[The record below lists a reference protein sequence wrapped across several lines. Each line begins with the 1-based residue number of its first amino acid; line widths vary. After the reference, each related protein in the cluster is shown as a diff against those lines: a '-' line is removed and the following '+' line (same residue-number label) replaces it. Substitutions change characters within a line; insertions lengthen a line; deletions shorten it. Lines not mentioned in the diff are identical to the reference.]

1 MTPSPHRR
9 RALAGTAVTA
19 LLTAGLA
26 VTAPPA
32 GAAPSADA
40 LIAEV
45 YGGGG
50 NSGATLTSDYVEL
63 ANRAAAA
70 VSVDG
75 WSVQYLP
82 AAPKPTSTWQ
92 VTALTGSIAAGG
104 KYLVGEGKGAGGT
117 AALPGPDASGTIN
130 MSATAGTVALVAGKD
145 PLTCL
150 TAADCAADSRVRD
163 LVGFGGAVVREGN
176 AAPAPAN
183 ATALARV
190 ASLADTDD
198 NAADFAVG
206 APAPV
211 NSKGETAPGGGGDPT
226 DPGQPGTARIHD
238 IQGTGRLSPLD
249 GKQVTNVPG
258 IVTGVRNFGSSKGFF
273 FQDPNPDNDPRTS
286 EGLFAYTGSAA
297 ITVKPGDSVLVSG
310 TVHEFYPDEKG
321 TSSAYQSITELS
333 SPKVSVVS
341 SGNALPAAEVI
352 GADTVPAA
360 FSPTGGNI
368 ETQALQPDKYAL
380 DYYESR
386 EGMRVQVTDARV
398 VGATDKYNELYV
410 TSKPAQNP
418 SERGGTV
425 YLGYQDPNSGRL
437 EVQSLI
443 PFAQV
448 PFPKANVGDKLTGST
463 EGPLDYTQF
472 GGYALQATTL
482 GTLAPGNLQ
491 AETTKR
497 QTVDELAVAT
507 YNVENLA
514 PGDAQAKYDRLAT
527 NLVHNLATPD
537 VVSLEEIQDNSGAA
551 DDGTVAADQTLK
563 KFTDAVVA
571 AGGPQYQWREI
582 DPVNDADGG
591 QPGGNIRIAFLFNP
605 KRVSFVDRPGG
616 DATTATRVLTKNGR
630 PQLSVSPGR
639 VDPANPAWN
648 ASRKPLVGEFSFQ
661 GRTVFVIANHLVS
674 KLGDQPDVGRY
685 QPPTRGSE
693 VQRGQQTAAL
703 RAFVDQILKVDERA
717 NVVIPGDFNDFQFSS
732 SLATLTAG
740 GKLRD
745 LVAELP
751 AAQRYSY
758 VYQGNSE
765 VLDHILTSTGPRGV
779 GYDVVHVN
787 SEFYDQASDH
797 DPQVVRLRPS
807 TSIGWLDNLLDL
819 VHCFAPPAP

>member
-1 MTPSPHRR
+1 MTPSR

-26 VTAPPA
+26 VVAPPA
-32 GAAPSADA
+32 GATPSADA

-63 ANRAAAA
+63 ANHGTAALA
-70 VSVDG
+70 VDG

-82 AAPKPTSTWQ
+82 SAPKPTSTWQ
-92 VTALTGSIAAGG
+92 VTALAGSIAAGG
-104 KYLVGEGKGAGGT
+104 KYLVSEAKGSGGT
-117 AALPGPDASGTIN
+117 AALPTADATGTIN
-130 MSATAGTVALVAGKD
+130 MSATAGTVALVSGKD

-150 TAADCAADSRVRD
+150 TAADCAADTRVRD
-163 LVGFGGAVVREGN
+163 LVGFGGAVVSEGTS
-176 AAPAPAN
+176 AAAGSNTTAVVRN
-183 ATALARV
+183 AT
-190 ASLADTDD
+190 LADTD
-198 NAADFAVG
+198 NNVADFAAG
-206 APAPV
+206 TPSPV
-211 NSKGETAPGGGGDPT
+211 NSKGETTPGGDPT

-238 IQGTGRLSPLD
+238 IQGTTRISPLD

-258 IVTGVRNFGSSKGFF
+258 IVTGVRNFGNSKGFF
-273 FQDPNPDNDPRTS
+273 FQDPTPDSDPRTS
-286 EGLFAYTGSAA
+286 EGMFAYTGSAA

-310 TVHEFYPDEKG
+310 TVHEFYPDETG
-321 TSSAYQSITELS
+321 TKSAYQSITELS
-333 SPKVSVVS
+333 GTKATVVS
-341 SGNALPAAEVI
+341 SGNPLPAAEVI
-352 GADTVPAA
+352 GQDTVPTTFA
-360 FSPTGGNI
+360 PTGGNI
-368 ETQALQPDKYAL
+368 ESLTLQPDKYAL

-386 EGMRVQVTDARV
+386 EGMRVQVADARV
-398 VGATDKYNELYV
+398 VGATDKYHELYV
-410 TSKPAQNP
+410 TTKPNQNP

-425 YLGYQDPNSGRL
+425 YLGYDDPNSGRL

-443 PFAQV
+443 PFSQV
-448 PFPKANVGDKLTGST
+448 PFPVANVGDKLAGAT

-472 GGYALQATTL
+472 GGYVLQATAL
-482 GTLAPGNLQ
+482 GQYVSGNLQ
-491 AETTKR
+491 PETTTK

-514 PGDAQAKYDRLAT
+514 PGDAQAKYDRLAA

-537 VVSLEEIQDNSGAA
+537 VVSLEEIQDNSGAT
-551 DDGTVAADQTLK
+551 DDGVVAADQTLK

-582 DPVNDADGG
+582 DPVNDKDGG

-605 KRVSFVDRPGG
+605 ERVSFVDRPGG
-616 DATTATRVLTKNGR
+616 DATTATQIVTKGGR

-639 VDPANPAWN
+639 VDPANTAWD
-648 ASRKPLVGEFSFQ
+648 ASRKPLAGEFRFQ

-674 KLGDQPDVGRY
+674 KLGDQPDVGRN
-685 QPPTRGSE
+685 QPPTRSSE
-693 VQRGQQTAAL
+693 VQRGRQTAAL
-703 RAFVDQILKVDERA
+703 RGFVDQILKVDPKA
-717 NVVIPGDFNDFQFSS
+717 NVVIPGDFNDMQFSAS
-732 SLATLTAG
+732 MATLTAG

-751 AAQRYSY
+751 ANQRYSY

-779 GYDVVHVN
+779 DYDVVHVN
-787 SEFYDQASDH
+787 SEFADQASDH

-807 TSIGWLDNLLDL
+807 TGCTWLDDLLDL
-819 VHCFAPPAP
+819 VHKFAPPAK